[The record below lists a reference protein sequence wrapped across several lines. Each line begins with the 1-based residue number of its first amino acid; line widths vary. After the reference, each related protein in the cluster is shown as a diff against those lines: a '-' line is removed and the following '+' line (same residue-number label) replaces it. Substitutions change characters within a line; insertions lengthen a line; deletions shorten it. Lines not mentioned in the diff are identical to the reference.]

1 MEDLSYI
8 LLLILGFFLGV
19 SFVLIPVISIQATFF
34 EKAYQRTLDRYGRRL
49 LKGFLLFLYLIFIIF
64 IIFLFVC
71 VKKDI

>member
-8 LLLILGFFLGV
+8 LWLIFGFFLGV
-19 SFVLIPVISIQATFF
+19 SFALIPVISIQATFF

-64 IIFLFVC
+64 IVFVLIAL
-71 VKKDI
+71 KID